1 MNKLLGGVMA
11 TAWAVLALAA
21 LTVPAGAQAAEV
33 KEKPRMYTYV
43 ADWTMPR
50 ARWTDMEKASTTNQK
65 LFDQA
70 VASGALVGYGNDTAL
85 VHTAEGATHDNW
97 WSAMSMAGLFN
108 MLDEVYK
115 SGSAVAPIFAAAT
128 KHSDSVLESRFYNWR
143 PGSYTG
149 AYTHSGSYKLKADA
163 PNDALETLSKTAI
176 VPLLEKLLADG
187 TVIEYEVDEEA
198 IHTES
203 PSMFYIVYIT
213 KSAEGLDKVNAAV
226 AEMFKTN
233 PLTGPAFGSMVDFT
247 EHRDYLSRTTAVYK

>member
-1 MNKLLGGVMA
+1 MNKLFGGLVSA
-11 TAWAVLALAA
+11 ACLASALAL
-21 LTVPAGAQAAEV
+21 PAPGSAQAAEV

-50 ARWTDMEKASTTNQK
+50 SRWTEMEKASTMNQK

-85 VHTAEGATHDNW
+85 VHTTEGATHDNW

-128 KHSDSVLESRFYNWR
+128 KHSDSVYESRFYNWR
-143 PGSYTG
+143 AGSYTG

-163 PNDALETLSKTAI
+163 PNDAVETLSKTAI
-176 VPLLEKLLADG
+176 VPLLERLLADG
-187 TVIEYEVDEEA
+187 TLIEYEIDEQA

-203 PSMFYIVYIT
+203 PSVFYIVYIT
-213 KSAEGLDKVNAAV
+213 KSADGLDKVHAAV
-226 AEMFKTN
+226 TEMFKAS

-247 EHRDYLSRTTAVYK
+247 DHRDYLSRTTAVYK